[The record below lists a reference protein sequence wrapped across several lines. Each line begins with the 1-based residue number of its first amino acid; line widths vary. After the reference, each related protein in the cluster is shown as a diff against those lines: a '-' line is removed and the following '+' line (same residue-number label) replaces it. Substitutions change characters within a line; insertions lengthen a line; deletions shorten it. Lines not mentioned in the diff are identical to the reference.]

1 MQIWS
6 SRNQNF
12 TLQELWSNQIIQ
24 NNNNTK
30 QKKKNF
36 SIFSVIEVAKTVSWW
51 SSSPRVQLRDR
62 EFFLS
67 SNKEFE

>member
-36 SIFSVIEVAKTVSWW
+36 SIFSVIEVAKIILNAEK
-51 SSSPRVQLRDR
+51 QLS
-62 EFFLS
+62 FL
-67 SNKEFE
+67 KILLLHFLG

>member
-6 SRNQNF
+6 LRNQNF

-24 NNNNTK
+24 NNNNNTK

-36 SIFSVIEVAKTVSWW
+36 SIFSVIEVAKIILNAEK
-51 SSSPRVQLRDR
+51 QLS
-62 EFFLS
+62 FL
-67 SNKEFE
+67 KILLLHFLG